1 MTIGVSRRRTARWRP
16 QRVVAVLAAVLA
28 AIGAAAGAAQAP
40 APDLVFET
48 PRDNS
53 YVSGPTPIRVRV
65 SPPDTAVKN
74 VSLFADG
81 RLVCT
86 LEQPPF
92 ECAWDAGGKVLEHV
106 LRATALLSDGQRVA
120 KSIRTRGVEYTETVD
135 VDVVQVTAT
144 VTSGRGK
151 FVRGLTR
158 DKFTVYEDGVRQT
171 LTSFAAEDAPLE
183 IVVAVDF
190 SGSMKDA
197 MPTVKEALKKFLRSL
212 RPADRVTLLGFN
224 DSVFTLAPATADLA
238 ARLRAV
244 DRLRPWGG
252 TALYDVIVRA
262 VGELGKQ
269 SGRRAMVVFT
279 DGEDLHSKAPLAS
292 TERLLE
298 SSDALVYAIGQGRA
312 PSVLELKKIL
322 ERLAEKSGGR
332 AFFED
337 LESLDRVFH
346 DIIADLSNQYL
357 LGYVPK
363 DSARDHRWRE
373 LKVEVP
379 GTGYDVRARRGYR
392 AVAK

>member
-1 MTIGVSRRRTARWRP
+1 MTNVSWTGRIARGLLP
-16 QRVVAVLAAVLA
+16 ALVVS
-28 AIGAAAGAAQAP
+28 AIVAGGTVGFARQGAEP
-40 APDLVFET
+40 EIVFET
-48 PRDNS
+48 PRDDS
-53 YVSGPTPIRVRV
+53 YVSGPSPIRVRL
-65 SPPDTAVKN
+65 SPPDTAVRN

-81 RLVCT
+81 RLVCAI
-86 LEQPPF
+86 EQAPF
-92 ECAWDAGGKVLEHV
+92 ECPWEAGGKVVEHV
-106 LRATALLSDGQRVA
+106 LRATALLPDGRRIA

-158 DKFTVYEDGVRQT
+158 DKFIVYEDGVRQT
-171 LTSFAAEDAPLE
+171 LTSFAAEEAPLE

-212 RPADRVTLLGFN
+212 RPTDRVTLLGFN
-224 DSVFTLAPATADLA
+224 DSVFTLSPATADLA
-238 ARLRAV
+238 ARLKAV

-312 PSVLELKKIL
+312 PSVQELKKIL

-337 LESLDRVFH
+337 LDGLDGVFR

-363 DSARDHRWRE
+363 DASRDSRWRE

-392 AVAK
+392 AVVK